1 MTTMNSNPAAVASR
15 LPELMAYLSDKL
27 SVDDLSA
34 KLGEKPARN
43 TLAMVGLCT
52 LAFYVAERDHND
64 KVDDVWDA
72 MEYCTSSLSVGYT
85 DVYPQT
91 PMGKIVA
98 SILMTFGPSM
108 VSRVTTP
115 VESPPQEDAT
125 QQEMLT
131 TLRAILAE
139 LQKRPAE
146 PTAT

>member
-1 MTTMNSNPAAVASR
+1 MTTMNSNTANIASR

-27 SVDDLSA
+27 SVEDLSA
-34 KLGEKPARN
+34 KLGEEPARN

-52 LAFYVAERDHND
+52 VAFYVAERDHND

-72 MEYCTSSLSVGYT
+72 MEYCTSALSVGYT

-108 VSRVTTP
+108 VSRVTAP
-115 VESPPQEDAT
+115 AEPPPDDAM